1 MVFTSYE
8 TISEKTLTFSAI
20 IENKEYLGRRTMTQ
34 DTQINRHQLGQ
45 LTGANKRDNYYELH
59 YATGEI
65 ARLYILA
72 DGVFRFFIDP
82 TKNFNENNSPL
93 VDLSK
98 FNNHFFEKSEPRA
111 TSDSLIIRSG
121 NYQLI
126 FQQKPALM
134 SIFDE
139 RLHRMRMSQANP
151 IELGSDQTIEILK
164 QNKNEFYFGGGLQNG
179 SFSHKGKHISI
190 KCDNLTGDGGVLS
203 QVPFFWS
210 NAGFGE
216 LRNTL
221 KFGEYDFGKLNKD
234 AAIIKHESPI
244 FDNFYIIGNSP
255 SDILSKYYLLTG
267 KPMMLPKYALDLGY
281 MGNFL
286 TTLWQPSQASVRNAS
301 QYEDGTYYARTTNP
315 EDASGKASLN
325 GEEEYQF
332 SARAMIDRYTKLHFP
347 LGWIVPNYGIKD
359 VNQDAMSVFNDY
371 ANTQGVESGIWTN
384 DASSALP
391 KNTSLIATDNSR
403 SNVLD
408 QDNRNLKAN
417 LNRKRPLVLSSN
429 GQTGSQSK
437 AALFFGDTGGNWE
450 NIGTQVAGFLGA
462 SLSGEPLVGSGIDG
476 KIGGGNAQIAIRDFE
491 WKTFTP
497 LLFSINDQ
505 GLYDKTPFA
514 FNNKMTRINRA
525 YLALRSHLK
534 NYLYTLIYQTRSGG
548 SIMQPLFMEF
558 PHEQINYTEQV
569 GHEFM
574 LGSNLLI
581 APITSGRE
589 DNNGNSCKDNLYLP
603 NHRTM
608 WIDLFTGEKYLG
620 GRVYNRMSYP
630 IWHLPVFVRGG
641 AIFDLG
647 KRNYVLYPQAKSQV
661 TFYDD
666 NGFTDFAHN
675 HTETT
680 VTSELDSSK
689 LTVTIDPVKGD
700 YTGMETNSTTTIN
713 IVCDTYPDRVTVK
726 INDQIVNL
734 PESGTIDAFAHI
746 KEGLY
751 YNTNYS
757 WLPEFDQYREAKQNA
772 LQIKLA
778 SRDITDSKIEVII
791 QNFNYGSQTLVHSI
805 TDSVLCSPKLPLVDP
820 DKITAHSLSVSWPE
834 STDSVQFEINGI
846 LYDGIS
852 GGNFTFHELEPNT
865 RYIMRMRYVAG
876 NKVSE
881 WSDPFG
887 AITKKA
893 AIDYAVHDINV
904 DSNYKANPEH
914 PLSYLTDLKL
924 ASEWQTQNALTEDNP
939 LTLTF
944 NFNQVE
950 DLSRMVFVPRSIDRD
965 ANPLEV
971 SLEISTDGISF
982 KPYGDRINW
991 KSDSKNKVIG
1001 LRNISAKAIR
1011 LTVYKATGPIV
1022 AAREVMF
1029 FREKD

>member
-1 MVFTSYE
+1 
-8 TISEKTLTFSAI
+8 
-20 IENKEYLGRRTMTQ
+20 MTQ
-34 DTQINRHQLGQ
+34 DTQTNRHQLGQ
-45 LTGANKRDNYYELH
+45 LTGANKRDSYYELH
-59 YATGEI
+59 YSTGEI
-65 ARLYILA
+65 AHLYILA
-72 DGVFRFFIDP
+72 DGVFRYVIDP
-82 TKNFNENNSPL
+82 NKNFNENNSPL

-126 FQQKPALM
+126 FQQKPAVM

-151 IELGSDQTIEILK
+151 LELGRDQSVEILK
-164 QNKNEFYFGGGLQNG
+164 QNKNEFYFGGGFQNG
-179 SFSHKGKHISI
+179 AFSHKGKRIAI
-190 KCDNLTGDGGVLS
+190 KRDNLTGNGGVLS

-221 KFGEYDFGKLNKD
+221 AIGEYDFGKRNKE
-234 AAIIKHESPI
+234 ATIIKHESPV

-255 SDILSKYYLLTG
+255 SDILRKYYLLTG
-267 KPMMLPKYALDLGY
+267 KPMMPPKYALELGH
-281 MGNFL
+281 MGDFL
-286 TTLWQPSQASVRNAS
+286 TTLWQPSKASVRNAS
-301 QYEDGTYYARTTNP
+301 QYEDGNYYARTTN
-315 EDASGKASLN
+315 EEEASAKASLN

-332 SARAMIDRYTKLHFP
+332 SARAMIDRYAKWHFP
-347 LGWIVPNYGIKD
+347 LGWIVPNYGID
-359 VNQDAMSVFNDY
+359 DFNQEALGYFNEY
-371 ANTQGVESGIWTN
+371 ADTQGVEAGIWTDQAN
-384 DASSALP
+384 PTLD
-391 KNTSLIATDNSR
+391 KNTSFIDTTTCQK
-403 SNVLD
+403 NVLD
-408 QDNRNLKAN
+408 QDSRSLKAN
-417 LNRKRPLVLSSN
+417 LNRKRPFILSN
-429 GQTGSQSK
+429 CAQTGSQSK
-437 AALFFGDTGGNWE
+437 AALVFGDTGGNWE
-450 NIGTQVAGFLGA
+450 NIGTQIAGFLGA
-462 SLSGEPLVGSGIDG
+462 GLSGEPLVGSSVDG

-491 WKTFTP
+491 WKALTP
-497 LLFSINDQ
+497 LLFNIDDQ
-505 GLYDKTPFA
+505 GTYDKTPFA
-514 FNNKMTRINRA
+514 FNNKMTKINRA
-525 YLALRSHLK
+525 YLALRNHLK
-534 NYLYTLIYQTRSGG
+534 SYLYTLIYQTHTGEG
-548 SIMQPLFMEF
+548 IMRPLFIDF

-574 LGSNLLI
+574 LGSNLLV

-589 DNNGNSCKDNLYLP
+589 DHEGNSCKDNLYLP

-608 WIDLFTGEKYLG
+608 WIDLFTGKKYLG
-620 GRVYNRMSYP
+620 GRVYNKLSFP

-647 KRNYVLYPQAKSQV
+647 QRNYVLYPQSKSQI
-661 TFYDD
+661 TFYED

-680 VTSELDSSK
+680 VTSELDSNK

-700 YTGMETNSTTTIN
+700 YTGMETNSATSIN
-713 IVCDTYPDRVTVK
+713 IICDTYPDRVMVK
-726 INDQIVNL
+726 VNDEIINL
-734 PESGTIDAFAHI
+734 PESGTVDAFAHV
-746 KEGLY
+746 KEGLF

-757 WLPEFDQYREAKQNA
+757 WLPEFDQYREPRQNA

-778 SRDITDSKIEVII
+778 NRDITDSKIEIII

-805 TDSVLCSPKLPLVDP
+805 TDSVLRSPKQPTVET

-846 LYDGIS
+846 LYDGINGKS
-852 GGNFTFHELEPNT
+852 FTFHELEPNT

-893 AIDYAVHDINV
+893 AIDYAVRNIKV
-904 DSNYKANPEH
+904 SSNYEEAPDH

-924 ASEWQTQNALTEDNP
+924 ASEWQTKDSLSEDKP
-939 LTLTF
+939 LQLIF
-944 NFNQVE
+944 NFEQVE
-950 DLSRMVFVPRSIDRD
+950 DLSRMAFVPRNIDREG
-965 ANPLEV
+965 NPIEI
-971 SLEISTDGISF
+971 SLEISADGTNF
-982 KPYGDRINW
+982 KQYGDRITW
-991 KSDSKNKVIG
+991 KNDSKNKVVG
-1001 LRNISAKAIR
+1001 LRNVSAKAIR
-1011 LTVYKATGPIV
+1011 LTVYKSSGPMI
-1022 AAREVMF
+1022 AANEIMF